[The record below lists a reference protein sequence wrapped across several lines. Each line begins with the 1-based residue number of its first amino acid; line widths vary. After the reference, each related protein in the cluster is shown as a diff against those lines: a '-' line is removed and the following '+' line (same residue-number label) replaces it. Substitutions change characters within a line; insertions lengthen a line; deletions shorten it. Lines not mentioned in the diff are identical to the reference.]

1 MTKKYFYFFA
11 VSFSLLLV
19 FFGIR
24 VSGISGSHPPK
35 QRSPRSF
42 IDTTFKECREA
53 GSSNP
58 VVDAVCPDSAALHI
72 PSVVET
78 TYQFY
83 LPEYV
88 FTPIG
93 RINARAPPEIS
104 A

>member
-1 MTKKYFYFFA
+1 MTKKYLYFFA
-11 VSFSLLLV
+11 VAFSLLLV

-53 GSSNP
+53 GSRNP
-58 VVDAVCPDSAALHI
+58 IVDAVFPDAAELHI
-72 PSVVET
+72 LSVVET

-88 FTPIG
+88 FIPLG
-93 RINARAPPEIS
+93 RINARAPPVIS